1 LVFNLI
7 ESGKERSGTC
17 VIGKGLAD
25 AHAEDELSL
34 LCGHAHA
41 EERFLDFFIGSMARD
56 HQPLS
61 ARDKALWADLLV
73 QRAGFVTI
81 LNKVDGD

>member
-17 VIGKGLAD
+17 VIAKGLAD

-34 LCGHAHA
+34 LCGHADA
-41 EERFLDFFIGSMARD
+41 EDRFLPDFFIDSMARE
-56 HQPLS
+56 HQPL
-61 ARDKALWADLLV
+61 
-73 QRAGFVTI
+73 
-81 LNKVDGD
+81 